1 MSIKDILSKHGGKAL
16 NKEGW
21 FEVKDPTLEDVKRI
35 AAKGRLEEAGFRI
48 PLELRRYLDISS
60 EEGELIKKQAIPEEL
75 RGLAD
80 ETIAAFKKVKD
91 NVK

>member
-60 EEGELIKKQAIPEEL
+60 EELIKKQAIPKEL
-75 RGLAD
+75 QGLAD